1 MFCNNCGN
9 QISDDSR
16 FCPEC
21 GAQQNVGSNNNQEGQ
36 YYYDQN
42 YANGNYTNS
51 NYADNGYAN
60 GYFTNNS
67 YGNGYNTQGT
77 MGGGYNRYDVPQKSR
92 LVAGLLQ
99 IFLGG
104 FGVGRFYLGYT
115 SMGLGQLFTNFLCG
129 IGYIWAFIDGILIL
143 CGQVKTDARGIP
155 LKD

>member
-1 MFCNNCGN
+1 MFCSNCGN

-21 GAQQNVGSNNNQEGQ
+21 GAQQGMGTTNNNQEGQ
-36 YYYDQN
+36 YYYDP
-42 YANGNYTNS
+42 NYTN
-51 NYADNGYAN
+51 DN
-60 GYFTNNS
+60 FTNNS
-67 YGNGYNTQGT
+67 YDSGYHDSYGNNQGQ
-77 MGGGYNRYDVPQKSR
+77 MGGNPYNEYNMPRKSR

-99 IFLGG
+99 IFLGA

-115 SMGLGQLFTNFLCG
+115 GMGLGQLFTSFLCG
-129 IGYIWAFIDGILIL
+129 IGYIWAFIDGIMIL

>member
-21 GAQQNVGSNNNQEGQ
+21 GAQQNTGANSNQEGQ
-36 YYYDQN
+36 YYYDPN
-42 YANGNYTNS
+42 NANGNYT
-51 NYADNGYAN
+51 DNGYAN
-60 GYFTNNS
+60 GNFTNNS
-67 YGNGYNTQGT
+67 YGNGY
-77 MGGGYNRYDVPQKSR
+77 GGYNNGYSTPQKSR

-115 SMGLGQLFTNFLCG
+115 GVALGQLFTNFLCG
-129 IGYIWAFIDGILIL
+129 AGYIWAFIDGILIL

>member
-1 MFCNNCGN
+1 MFCSNCGN
-9 QISDDSR
+9 QISDDSK

-21 GAQQNVGSNNNQEGQ
+21 GAQQNIGANSSQDGQ

-42 YANGNYTNS
+42 SANG

-60 GYFTNNS
+60 GNFTNNS
-67 YGNGYNTQGT
+67 YGNGYGGQAGMPGGFNNGYGT
-77 MGGGYNRYDVPQKSR
+77 PQKSR

-99 IFLGG
+99 IFLGWC
-104 FGVGRFYLGYT
+104 GVGRFYLGYT
-115 SMGLGQLFTNFLCG
+115 GMGLGQLFSNFLCG